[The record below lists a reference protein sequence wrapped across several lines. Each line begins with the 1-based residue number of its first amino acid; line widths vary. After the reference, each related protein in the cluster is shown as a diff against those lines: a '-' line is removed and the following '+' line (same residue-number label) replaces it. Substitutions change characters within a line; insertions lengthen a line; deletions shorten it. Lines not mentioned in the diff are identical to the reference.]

1 MKLIDRR
8 GQEVSKMRIREGQFN
23 SRTETRTASN
33 AATATKPKMLRKTKD
48 QIILGVLIPT
58 RNREEYLVHAVG
70 SASRFRSACPFTV
83 KIFVANNGDCE
94 LSQVTVQALQNSGVS
109 IIELPSEP
117 ISMSQ
122 NWQRGY
128 ERVQETDVTHLLIMG
143 DDDFLLIPD
152 QKEFA
157 KAFLCG
163 FDGVLCDRDA
173 RHYLWETTNS
183 PARIRFSRQNSQEMA
198 NQMRTNP
205 EEMFISPGLYTQ
217 APSPYQGFIS
227 VEWLQEVVEE
237 FGVVSPSRSPDV
249 FLSFA
254 LASLARY
261 ASVSLQRPFLANGQS
276 PKSNGASM
284 FGLSKNPKP
293 GEDFK
298 RLSALE
304 ISPTTSLPGLEDFP
318 SLFVATTEVFDWVKL
333 KRPEMRNLDLKA
345 VVKGM
350 SIDLP
355 NAKNSDAAKLRAFAE
370 ANGCG
375 LSSVSKNHGRQ
386 DLPSFELR
394 RKRFSAEARDLTP
407 EQVCEIMSSSHALV
421 KYLWS
426 ARVDFVK
433 SFPANIRT
441 LAGRACVKA
450 RRQKPNLFRHTLPE

>member
-1 MKLIDRR
+1 MKLIDRC

-23 SRTETRTASN
+23 SRTETRTVSN
-33 AATATKPKMLRKTKD
+33 TATAAKVRMLRKTKD

-58 RNREEYLVHAVG
+58 RNREEYLIHAVG
-70 SASRFRSACPFTV
+70 SASRFCSACSFTV
-83 KIFVANNGDCE
+83 KIFVANNGDRE
-94 LSQVTVQALQNSGVS
+94 LSQATVQVLQNSGVS

-128 ERVQETDVTHLLIMG
+128 EWVQGTDVTHLLVLG
-143 DDDFLLIPD
+143 DDDLLLSPD
-152 QKEFA
+152 YEAFTD
-157 KAFLCG
+157 AFLNG
-163 FDGVLCDRDA
+163 FDAVICDKST
-173 RHYLWETTNS
+173 RHFRWKTPDS

-198 NQMRTNP
+198 TRMRSNP
-205 EEMFISPGLYTQ
+205 EDMFTSPNLYTQ

-227 VEWLQEVVEE
+227 MEWLREVVAE

-254 LASLARY
+254 LASLPQF
-261 ASVSLQRPFLANGQS
+261 ASTSLQRSFLADGQS

-284 FGLSKNPKP
+284 LGFSNNKLP

-318 SLFVATTEVFDWVKL
+318 SLFVATTEVYDWVKL
-333 KRPEMRNLDLKA
+333 KRPHMPDLDMQA
-345 VVKGM
+345 VVHGM

-355 NAKNSDAAKLRAFAE
+355 RATSSDAAKLAVFAE
-370 ANGCG
+370 ANGYS
-375 LSSVSKNHGRQ
+375 LSSPTSEDEYVHFPTFEFGR
-386 DLPSFELR
+386 R
-394 RKRFSAEARDLTP
+394 RFSAEARDLTP
-407 EQVCEIMSSSHALV
+407 EQVCEIMSSPHALM

-426 ARVDFVK
+426 NRVDFVK
-433 SFPANIRT
+433 SFPANVRR